1 MATIAYDRQP
11 HVNILSVIGYQLLET
26 FRQVL
31 ELRFSGKA
39 RFNQFGLHLHLV
51 LEVLKRRAIK
61 ISCVGF
67 WRDCCTGGV
76 MVGTAESVKSA
87 SLRKVVRVIHLGL
100 VILIDGHHILK
111 IITLGSIFRTLS
123 YPTIICLLKRMLV
136 LRDIALLGLVLESS

>member
-1 MATIAYDRQP
+1 MAAIADDRQA

-26 FRQVL
+26 FRQFL
-31 ELRFSGKA
+31 ELWFGGKA

-51 LEVLKRRAIK
+51 LEVLKRRTIK

-87 SLRKVVRVIHLGL
+87 SLRKVVRVIHLSL
-100 VILIDGHHILK
+100 VVLINGHHIL
-111 IITLGSIFRTLS
+111 
-123 YPTIICLLKRMLV
+123 
-136 LRDIALLGLVLESS
+136 